1 MKGIETEV
9 KIALLPSEVRRIRPF
24 MTGLCN
30 EPKRI
35 IEVTA
40 LYDDKNLTFLKE
52 GKTLRIRVICSPIP
66 SNTGLKFQSA
76 SLDYKG
82 PSFGE
87 KINRRVEMSEP
98 IANFLQIFD
107 VSRSIRARGL
117 DCIYFYT
124 KKKEEWSLL
133 ETKISIDNLFI
144 LGNFLEVEGD
154 EGRIE
159 TVLSLFNFSTKERIL
174 KTTYQLYGRFFEIYG
189 GVPPWLVPSIKFV

>member
-24 MTGLCN
+24 MTSLCN
-30 EPKRI
+30 EPKKI

-40 LYDDKNLTFLKE
+40 LYDDKNLTFLRE

-66 SNTGLKFQSA
+66 SNTGLKVQSA

-82 PSFGE
+82 SSFGG
-87 KINRRVEMSEP
+87 KINRRVEMSAP
-98 IANFLQIFD
+98 ISNLQILY
-107 VSRSIRARGL
+107 VSRMIRSRGL

-124 KKKEEWSLL
+124 KKKEEWSFL
-133 ETKISIDNLFI
+133 ETKISIDNLFM

-154 EGRIE
+154 ERQIE
-159 TVLSLFNFSTKERIL
+159 AVLSFFNFSVKERIS

-189 GVPPWLVPSIKFV
+189 GVPSWLVPSIKFV